1 MKQLT
6 HDEVN
11 FRDEVSLMAVQMI
24 VSNTTKRTKIKTKT
38 ENQLADIRRIPLFT
52 IIIIIIMNNL
62 YTGASIQLKNI
73 KIY

>member
-11 FRDEVSLMAVQMI
+11 FRDEVSLMAAQMI
-24 VSNTTKRTKIKTKT
+24 VSNTTKRTNIKTKT

-52 IIIIIIMNNL
+52 IIIIIMNNL

>member
-1 MKQLT
+1 MKQLA

-11 FRDEVSLMAVQMI
+11 FRDEVSLMAAQMI
-24 VSNTTKRTKIKTKT
+24 VSNTTKRTNIKTKT

-52 IIIIIIMNNL
+52 IIIIIMNNL

>member
-11 FRDEVSLMAVQMI
+11 FRDEVSLMAAQMI
-24 VSNTTKRTKIKTKT
+24 VSNTTKRTNIKTKT

-52 IIIIIIMNNL
+52 IIIIIMNNL

-73 KIY
+73 KIH